1 MSSTRQDAW
10 SQDEDIL
17 LAEVV
22 LRQIRGGGT
31 QLQAFE
37 EVGKKLSRTGAACG
51 FRWNSYVRKQY
62 KKAIDVAKKQRKELK
77 NRKKDPELTSLV
89 VEEAAKDKQ
98 VSSHQQLSFNE
109 IVESLKSVYEQ
120 AENANSAEKN
130 SLSQYEG
137 KIISLEKQT
146 YYLAA
151 ENERL
156 LKEIQTLEQDYK
168 ALVEIMEKARKMVV
182 LKTDDREKNVRV

>member
-1 MSSTRQDAW
+1 M
-10 SQDEDIL
+10 
-17 LAEVV
+17 
-22 LRQIRGGGT
+22 
-31 QLQAFE
+31 
-37 EVGKKLSRTGAACG
+37 GKKLSRTGAACG

-120 AENANSAEKN
+120 AENANSAEKIHY
-130 SLSQYEG
+130 LSMRA
-137 KIISLEKQT
+137 KLF
-146 YYLAA
+146 L
-151 ENERL
+151 
-156 LKEIQTLEQDYK
+156 
-168 ALVEIMEKARKMVV
+168 
-182 LKTDDREKNVRV
+182 